1 MTATGVPS
9 VFDPDIP
16 GWGLPAPR
24 MAVDHMASPPAGCN
38 RLLVICHEELDT
50 LAAPHVFPFVAA
62 SLEASATR
70 YSSKIG

>member
-1 MTATGVPS
+1 MRADAHFPHLHSMV
-9 VFDPDIP
+9 
-16 GWGLPAPR
+16 
-24 MAVDHMASPPAGCN
+24 CN

-50 LAAPHVFPFVAA
+50 LAAPHLFPFVAA